1 MNLNIKNLK
10 EIFPLNLNYNKKNNG
25 ILISDRIQTD
35 ANLRSLMLASALNN
49 KIRYNYYLITDVSN
63 KKNTPVYNDLK
74 IENFSIS
81 FKFKSLR
88 YFFIFIKSFFEFL
101 IFYIKILFIKNKF
114 SWLIKN
120 FKIKNIKIGDLVYD
134 IYIRYDLKFLNPSV
148 YDIKFSKLLFIGILK
163 IHFIDYIVKKYKIK
177 YIVSTQMSFTSYGNL
192 VSRYG
197 TKFKIKTFTTA
208 YNFVIKFK
216 NHEETLTS
224 PFKVRKQ
231 KIENNIK
238 KISNKKIEKF
248 YNLRKSGKLY
258 GSYVPINTIR
268 KVYGVREDS
277 KTIEFIKKV
286 NQIKKT
292 NQINLF
298 ALHCFSDS
306 PHFCA
311 DMIFRDYYDQ
321 FLETIDYIRHH
332 DKNTYWIVKPHPARS
347 QYHEQGIIEKIIKKY
362 KNDLEK
368 VILCPEKINN
378 SSLFALSD
386 NLINCVSTISL
397 EFACQGKKSIIAG
410 DAPYFHKDLFFKPK
424 NKTEYFNLI
433 ANLDKLKTKLNS
445 KQIILAKR
453 ILYLIEKEANINLE
467 KSKLLPDITLNKM
480 NEIEYLKY
488 LNKNIDKSNSS
499 SILEDPLYKSLHTK
513 LSKNIF

>member
-1 MNLNIKNLK
+1 MNLNIKNFK
-10 EIFPLNLNYNKKNNG
+10 EIFPINLNYNKKNDG

-35 ANLRSLMLASALNN
+35 ANLRSLMLASILNKKRRHN
-49 KIRYNYYLITDVSN
+49 FYLISDVSN
-63 KKNTPVYNDLK
+63 KKNIPVYNNLK
-74 IENFSIS
+74 IKNFSIS
-81 FKFKSLR
+81 LKYKNLR
-88 YFFIFIKSFFEFL
+88 YFFIFLKSFFEFL
-101 IFYIKILFIKNKF
+101 MFYIRILFIKNKF

-120 FKIKNIKIGDLVYD
+120 FKSKKIKIGDLVYD
-134 IYIRYDLKFLNPSV
+134 IYIRYDLKFSNPSV

-163 IHFIDYIVKKYKIK
+163 THFIDHIVKKYKIK

-208 YNFVIKFK
+208 YNFVQKFK

-224 PFKVRKQ
+224 PFKIRKK
-231 KIENNIK
+231 KIDNNIK
-238 KISNKKIEKF
+238 KINNKKIENF
-248 YNLRKSGKLY
+248 YNLRKRGKLY

-268 KVYGVREDS
+268 KVYGVYEDS
-277 KTIEFIKKV
+277 KTIEFIKKI

-292 NQINLF
+292 KQINLF

-321 FLETIDYIRHH
+321 FFETINYIRYHN
-332 DKNTYWIVKPHPARS
+332 KNTYWIVKPHPARS
-347 QYHEQGIIEKIIKKY
+347 QYHEQGIIERIIKKY
-362 KNDLEK
+362 KNDLEN

-410 DAPYFHKDLFFKPK
+410 DAPYYHKDLFFKPK
-424 NKTEYFNLI
+424 SKTEYFNLI
-433 ANLDKLKTKLNS
+433 ENLDKLKTKLDN
-445 KQIILAKR
+445 KKIILAKR
-453 ILYLIEKEANINLE
+453 MLYLIEKEANNNLK
-467 KSKLLPDITLNKM
+467 KSKLLPDISLFKM
-480 NEIEYLKY
+480 NEIEYLKL
-488 LNKNIDKSNSS
+488 LNENIKNSNNS
-499 SILEDPLYKSLHTK
+499 SILNDPLYKSLHTK
-513 LSKNIF
+513 LSNIIF